1 MKTPLLSVLAV
12 GLLVGAGGGWA
23 DDQPDAKVLLD
34 KAIKAMGGQA
44 KLAKLATVS
53 AKARIT
59 GSPGG
64 QEITVDLDG
73 NWQGMS
79 QYRADADVQEGGKNF
94 KGVLVFNGDKGWIK
108 KGDNTRDAPEGVVPF
123 IQNIFY
129 AGRMPQLL
137 PALSDK
143 AYKLAPLGEVKVGTQ
158 AAMGLSISHKDRKDV
173 SLFFDK
179 DSGLPLKSEVRVSE
193 PGDNKEITVEF
204 HYSDYKDFDGVK
216 LSGKV
221 TIKVDDREFKME
233 LSEIKGV
240 EKVDDSQFDRP

>member
-12 GLLVGAGGGWA
+12 GLLLAAGPGWA
-23 DDQPDAKVLLD
+23 DEQPEAKVLLD

-44 KLAKLATVS
+44 KLAKLGTVS
-53 AKARIT
+53 AKAKLT

-64 QEITVDLDG
+64 QEITIDIDG
-73 NWQGMS
+73 TWQGMS
-79 QYRADADVQEGGKNF
+79 QYRANADVQEGGNNF

-108 KGDNTRDAPEGVVPF
+108 KGDDTKDAPEGVVPF

-137 PALSDK
+137 PALKDK
-143 AYKLAPLGEVKVGTQ
+143 AYKLTPLGEVKVGTQ
-158 AAMGLSISHKDRKDV
+158 AAVGLSISHNDRKDV

-179 DSGLPLKSEVRVSE
+179 DNGLPIKSEVRVTG
-193 PGDNKEITVEF
+193 PRGDKEITVEF
-204 HYSDYKDFDGVK
+204 HYSDYKEFDGVK
-216 LSGKV
+216 LCGQI
-221 TIKVDDREFKME
+221 TIKLDDLEFKME

-240 EKVDDSQFDRP
+240 QKVDDSQFDRP